1 MMEEMLGFSVLVPTM
16 LGLAGVAI
24 WFCCSNVES
33 ITKTRR
39 RIQDSRYDA
48 LSKENERLKGFL
60 VEAKEENLRLREI
73 YRSERIHHKS
83 NAGRN
88 AT

>member
-1 MMEEMLGFSVLVPTM
+1 MEEVLGFSVLVLTVV
-16 LGLAGVAI
+16 GLAGIAV
-24 WFCCSNVES
+24 WFCCSMVES
-33 ITKTRR
+33 IIKTRR

-60 VEAKEENLRLREI
+60 VEVEEENFRLREF

-83 NAGRN
+83 NTERN
-88 AT
+88 AA